1 MPEKCQRE
9 DMNEYRQMDFVNGCQ
24 RVSTSVNTNG
34 YMDSTDIQ
42 QITEYQWCHCKIWW
56 VRAEMASIFKEEK
69 KQESSSR

>member
-24 RVSTSVNTNG
+24 RVSTLMAIWIV
-34 YMDSTDIQ
+34 TDIQ